1 MFELICMSIL
11 GIAYIDAFVKEEIE
25 EKAQKEKE
33 RINEIKILVFCFAIR
48 HHLNYDNV
56 VKMLQNK
63 TLKFED
69 IRKDRYEH
77 K

>member
-1 MFELICMSIL
+1 MSIL